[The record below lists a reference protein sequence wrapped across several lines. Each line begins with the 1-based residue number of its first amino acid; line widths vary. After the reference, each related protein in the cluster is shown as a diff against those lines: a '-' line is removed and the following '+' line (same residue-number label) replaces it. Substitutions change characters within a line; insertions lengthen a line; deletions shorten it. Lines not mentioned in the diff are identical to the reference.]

1 VAHSSESSS
10 RSLEH
15 VALGALGGA
24 LLAAEPDGRGART
37 LARGVG
43 LALIA
48 YAAKPIVERLI
59 LAAGAK
65 RREVALR
72 SFVEVDRPLPGVFA
86 FFKDFENL
94 PRVVGALRSVVD
106 YQDGRS
112 HWEGFT
118 PAGHLV
124 EWDVVVTKYV
134 PNTVI
139 AWEST
144 PNKVADLRVQ
154 LRFSP
159 ITPARTRIEVE
170 AFFSPVVTDLAEAV
184 SAILAGPSER
194 RLRAEFDHVRFYLES
209 VLPPAP
215 LPETP
220 APDATPVPG

>member
-1 VAHSSESSS
+1 M
-10 RSLEH
+10 EH

-24 LLAAEPDGRGART
+24 FLAAEPDGRGART
-37 LARGVG
+37 LTRGVG

-48 YAAKPIVERLI
+48 YAASPLVARLI
-59 LAAGAK
+59 RRAGA
-65 RREVALR
+65 RRRDVALR
-72 SFVEVDRPLPGVFA
+72 SFVEIDRPLPGVFA

-112 HWEGFT
+112 HWEMYT
-118 PAGHLV
+118 PAGHLL

-139 AWEST
+139 AWESK
-144 PNKVADLRVQ
+144 PNKTADLRGQ

-159 ITPARTRIEVE
+159 ITPTRTRIDVE
-170 AFFSPVVTDLAEAV
+170 AYFSPAVTDLAEAV
-184 SAILAGPSER
+184 SALLAGPSEG
-194 RLRAEFDHVRFYLES
+194 RLRSELDHVRFYLES

-215 LPETP
+215 EP
-220 APDATPVPG
+220 APPAADATSVPG